1 MTKKQE
7 LPTTAIA
14 RSPDLQ
20 ATSEPWFE
28 YPVTVYPH
36 HTDYAGIVWHGTYI
50 NWMEEARVACLNSI
64 GIDFADLVKLGCDLP
79 VVELS
84 TRYHNSLKMGMAA
97 IVKAR
102 MKEMKGVRM
111 EWEYRI
117 ESPDGQELYLSGQV
131 TLVSVDREKGKIMR
145 QLPSA
150 VAEVFVSTDNKQ
162 SVMDSTSWNFIEK
175 KL

>member
-1 MTKKQE
+1 MVPPEQQE

-14 RSPDLQ
+14 RSPALH

-36 HTDYAGIVWHGTYI
+36 HTDYAGIVWHGTYLT
-50 NWMEEARVACLNSI
+50 WMEEARVACLDSI
-64 GIDFADLVKLGCDLP
+64 GINFADFVKLGCDLP

-84 TRYHNSLKMGMAA
+84 TRYHNALKMGMAA
-97 IVKAR
+97 IVKTR
-102 MKEMKGVRM
+102 MNDIQGVRM

-117 ESPDGQELYLSGQV
+117 ESPDRKTLYLSGRV

-145 QLPSA
+145 QLPPA
-150 VAEVFVSTDNKQ
+150 VEEVF
-162 SVMDSTSWNFIEK
+162 K
-175 KL
+175 KIRGI